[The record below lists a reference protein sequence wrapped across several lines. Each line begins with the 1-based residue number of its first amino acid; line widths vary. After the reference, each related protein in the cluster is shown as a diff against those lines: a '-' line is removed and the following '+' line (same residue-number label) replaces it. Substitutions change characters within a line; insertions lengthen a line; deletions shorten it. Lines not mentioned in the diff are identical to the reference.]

1 MANWNLS
8 VDLRGNGTS
17 LARALRESATHART
31 LDQSLT
37 RARTGVRQLDTAAR
51 SARGNLRSL
60 GNEARAAARDIQR
73 LGNAARDAGRNLHRY
88 GDAART
94 AQRNMDRLG
103 SNSRNASRDISR
115 MRGQITTAV
124 HDLQRLAVA
133 ARTAATQTDRVG
145 ARGVASMRRFA
156 GETGRAHGQLR
167 SMAALLSGGALVM
180 GLGEMVKEGNEYQQ
194 QMNSFGAVT
203 GATQMQMKRAA
214 ATANQL
220 GNDLSL
226 PGATA
231 GDAAE
236 AMVELA
242 KAGFRTDQA
251 ISATSASLRLASAA
265 QVNAA
270 DSAKYL
276 GDIMDQFGMGAD
288 QASRA
293 ADTLASTANA
303 ASGDIQDIY
312 YAMKYA
318 GPVAHGLGVSIEET
332 ASAVGM
338 LGKAGILGQTA
349 GTTLR
354 GMMANLAA
362 PTPQMIEGLKAMG
375 IEAWDASGQFK
386 GLRYVIDGLS
396 HAQHE
401 MTQQDFAAAVKKSM
415 GKPAMSGAIAMAHQ
429 GVDSFDALM
438 VAVKQSGS
446 AADIAAAKGKGLA
459 GAMLGLKTQA
469 RQTGLAIY
477 QGMAPGMEW
486 LTRGITKGLSAATPK
501 IEKFFQYLNS
511 AATLFG
517 PEIGAA
523 LSSKFSA
530 IGKSVSGMVGPLK
543 DFGEHALAQVLHAL
557 LSIGD
562 TAGEVFDNIVSFI
575 QPVVSGFSSLAHG
588 SSGLGS
594 AIDIATMA
602 LDAILSVLGW
612 LSGILGPIGHVIGGI
627 VSAFGSLP
635 GPVQAAVA
643 AMLLFRT
650 VQGPLSGIASTVRG
664 RVTGA
669 FQSLAQ
675 QMAVQRNL
683 AATAGQSL
691 SRYGAAFSVLQARVP
706 VIGQMAG
713 SFRTAAAA
721 GSGFTGTLRGVAAA
735 AGTGLRS
742 AMGGLVSALGG
753 PWGVAIGVATV
764 GLGLLA
770 SAQQKAAQAAAEH
783 DHRIA
788 SLAQALRES
797 KGAIDENVR
806 AVAAQQI
813 QDMKVGDGR
822 QKLVDVM
829 RRSGVSLKSL
839 TDSYLGEGKSLGT
852 LQKQLEAV
860 AEAHTKVSVASGG
873 GVVTDIDP
881 VGKSAKD
888 AAQALA
894 GMKGEMKDSAQAA
907 KELAAAQKG
916 SDDGVSAY
924 QRLKDSVAEL
934 ADKTGDA
941 DSRTRALRASLDLL
955 SGGSISLQAAQARVN
970 EAITQAN
977 EAMSAGVNKADGW
990 GKALVK
996 TNGTID
1002 TTTKNGQSLFNT
1014 LNNIADGSSDAA
1026 IKAFEFAQSQNKS
1039 LPESLKASQ
1048 AEMQRARDAAI
1059 KLGEGYGLSTKQ
1071 AQGVADAMGLIP
1083 GQVSILLQTKGVDST
1098 LAELLAVQAEFAKVP
1113 KSKTVKVDTLSD
1125 DAKKKLEELGYTVKL
1140 IPGTREYKV
1149 TAKTAAAKADLANLL
1164 KQMQAIPGGKALSM
1178 SAKTAGA
1185 LRDLENLKAAV
1196 QQQHGKTITM
1206 NVPTAE
1212 GRRQLELLGFKI
1224 KSTNGKTV
1232 TVSVPTGGPRAQV
1245 AAIQSAINSV
1255 RGSSATIS
1263 IYKKT
1268 FIDTIVRKSNPGPYA
1283 GGYRFDADGSVQVSH
1298 FAGGGMREQHVAQI
1312 ARPGEW
1318 RVWAEDETG
1327 GEAYIPLA
1335 ATKRSRSRAIAEETV
1350 RRLGGKGI
1358 AWNAD
1363 GAVHAQQFD
1372 SGGFSYTPTG
1382 MRKTVSDVQST
1393 YSDAHQSIS
1402 KDDYNKAIRGRAN
1415 AVDTLR
1421 AAEARLRQVRRHK
1434 HTHAQL
1440 VSAENSVAKAR
1451 RSLATATD
1459 KARNA
1464 ESRYKKTFSLSDWQ
1478 KTLKSAV
1485 SANSSWESN
1494 LTKIAARGAGAD
1506 VIDQLRDM
1514 GNDGAAMVSALAR
1527 ASKKQ
1532 FADIVA
1538 NLRKLAPL
1546 AKATLADYTKQ
1557 LNASTKTS
1565 SAFQANLAKL
1575 AGMGYGDLAM
1585 QLAGQGDEA
1594 AQKIAAQAAKSS
1606 SKAKEAN
1613 TSAKNA
1619 SKTLTGD
1626 ELSQLVQIIAAVKSS
1641 KTGIHDVA
1649 ATTGLGEEDIVAV
1662 ATKAATQIKSS
1673 LGSRSTR
1680 FLSDLT
1686 KAQKGLAYANGGIRP
1701 GIYGTRAGAVTFAE
1715 PATGGEAYIPLGA
1728 NKRASATNVLSE
1740 VANRFGVG
1748 LTDANAGR
1756 IVVIREQGPLVGETH
1771 FHVADHG
1778 RSKDLARDID
1788 ARNAYQL
1795 RRLARGGAAAR

>member
-8 VDLRGNGTS
+8 VDLRGDGTS

-31 LDQSLT
+31 LDRSLKS
-37 RARTGVRQLDTAAR
+37 AKTGIRELETAAR
-51 SARGNLRSL
+51 GARGNLRSL
-60 GNEARAAARDIQR
+60 GREARAAANDIQR
-73 LGNAARDAGRNLHRY
+73 LGNNARTTARNLSRY

-94 AQRNMDRLG
+94 AQRSMDRLG
-103 SNSRNASRDISR
+103 TNSRNAARDIAR
-115 MRGQITTAV
+115 MRGQLTTAAN
-124 HDLQRLAVA
+124 DLQRLTTA
-133 ARTAATQTDRVG
+133 ARAAATQTDRVG
-145 ARGVASMRRFA
+145 ARGVASMRHFA
-156 GETGRAHGQLR
+156 GETGRAHSQLR
-167 SMAALLSGGALVM
+167 TMAALLSGGALVM

-214 ATANQL
+214 ETANQL

-251 ISATSASLRLASAA
+251 ISASAASLRLASAA

-270 DSAKYL
+270 DSAKFM

-318 GPVAHGLGVSIEET
+318 GPVAHGLGVSLEET

-362 PTPQMIEGLKAMG
+362 PTPQMIEGLKSMG
-375 IEAWDASGQFK
+375 IEAWDASGKFK

-396 HAQHE
+396 KAQHS
-401 MTQQDFAAAVKKSM
+401 MTEQDFAAAVKKSM

-429 GVDSFDALM
+429 GAESFDDLM
-438 VAVKQSGS
+438 AAVQQSGS

-477 QGMAPGMEW
+477 QGMSPGLEW
-486 LTRGITKGLSAATPK
+486 LTRNITKGLSAATPK

-523 LSSKFSA
+523 ISSRFSE

-543 DFGEHALAQVLHAL
+543 DFGEHALAQFLHVL

-562 TAGEVFDNIVSFI
+562 TAGEIFSNIVDSI
-575 QPVVSGFSSLAHG
+575 EPVVSGFSSLAKG

-594 AIDIATMA
+594 AVDIATMA

-612 LSGILGPIGHVIGGI
+612 LSGILGPIGHIVGGI

-643 AMLLFRT
+643 AMLLFRR
-650 VQGPLSGIASTVRG
+650 VQGPLSNIATTVRG

-675 QMAVQRNL
+675 QMAVQRGL
-683 AATAGQSL
+683 AASAGQSL
-691 SRYGAAFSVLQARVP
+691 SRYGAAFSVLQTRIP

-735 AGTGLRS
+735 AGTGLKT

-764 GLGLLA
+764 GLGMLA
-770 SAQQKAAQAAAEH
+770 SAQQKAAQATAEH
-783 DHRIA
+783 EQRIA
-788 SLAQALRES
+788 SLAQVLRES
-797 KGAIDENVR
+797 DGHTTDSVR
-806 AVAAQQI
+806 AVAAQQL
-813 QDMKVGDGR
+813 QDVKLADGKQR
-822 QKLVDVM
+822 LVDVM
-829 RRSGVSLKSL
+829 RRSGVSLREL
-839 TDSYLGEGKSLGT
+839 TASYLGEGKSLGT
-852 LQKQLEAV
+852 LQKRLEAV
-860 AEAHTKVSVASGG
+860 AEAHTKVSVSSGG
-873 GVVTDIDP
+873 GVATDIDP
-881 VGKSAKD
+881 IGRAARD
-888 AAQALA
+888 AAAALG
-894 GMKGEMKDSAQAA
+894 GMKGEMSGALRDA
-907 KELAAAQKG
+907 KELGDVAKG

-924 QRLKDSVAEL
+924 DRLKGAVAAL

-955 SGGSISLQAAQARVN
+955 SGGSINLQAAQARVN

-977 EAMSAGVNKADGW
+977 DALTSGVKKSDGW

-996 TNGTID
+996 AGGQID

-1014 LNNIADGSSDAA
+1014 FNNIAEGSSDAA
-1026 IKAFEFAQSQNKS
+1026 IAAYDFAQSQGQG

-1048 AEMQRARDAAI
+1048 TEMEKAREAAI
-1059 KLGEGYGLSTKQ
+1059 KLARGYGMSATDAGK
-1071 AQGVADAMGLIP
+1071 VADAMGLIP
-1083 GQVSILLQTKGVDST
+1083 SQVSILLQTKGIDST
-1098 LAELLAVQAEFAKVP
+1098 LAELIAVQAEFKRMPKAKKIRVE
-1113 KSKTVKVDTLSD
+1113 TLSGE
-1125 DAKKKLEELGYTVKL
+1125 AKKKLEELGFAIEY
-1140 IPGTREYKV
+1140 IPSTREYEIVVKDEK
-1149 TAKTAAAKADLANLL
+1149 AKGDLANFTEQVS
-1164 KQMQAIPGGKALSM
+1164 KVPGDKNISM

-1185 LRDLENLKAAV
+1185 LRDLGNLKSAV
-1196 QQQHGKTITM
+1196 QKQRGKTLTM
-1206 NVPTAE
+1206 KVPTEE

-1224 KSTNGKTV
+1224 KRTHGKNV
-1232 TVSVPTGGPRAQV
+1232 IVSVPTGGPRGNV
-1245 AAIQSAINSV
+1245 AAIQAAIDALHGKNVQNTITTIYRTKRLAPGDRGYGVVAPGYGGATGGLAPDGLHKFATGGSIAGNVLEGPGSKTSDSLIARLSRGEFVMRAAAVDKYGVALMDAINQG
-1255 RGSSATIS
+1255 RMPQ
-1263 IYKKT
+1263 
-1268 FIDTIVRKSNPGPYA
+1268 F
-1283 GGYRFDADGSVQVSH
+1283 ADGGSAGA
-1298 FAGGGMREQHVAQI
+1298 FASSDFTYA
-1312 ARPGEW
+1312 
-1318 RVWAEDETG
+1318 
-1327 GEAYIPLA
+1327 
-1335 ATKRSRSRAIAEETV
+1335 
-1350 RRLGGKGI
+1350 
-1358 AWNAD
+1358 
-1363 GAVHAQQFD
+1363 
-1372 SGGFSYTPTG
+1372 PTG
-1382 MRKTVSDVQST
+1382 NRRSVSDVQSS
-1393 YSDAHQSIS
+1393 YGDAHQSIS

-1485 SANSSWESN
+1485 SANASWESN
-1494 LTKIAARGAGAD
+1494 LTKIAARGAGGD

-1514 GNDGAAMVSALAR
+1514 GNDGAAVVAALAK

-1532 FADIVA
+1532 FADIIA

-1557 LNASTKTS
+1557 LNASNKTNT
-1565 SAFQANLAKL
+1565 AFQQNLAKI
-1575 AGMGYGDLAM
+1575 AAMGYGDLAM

-1594 AQKIAAQAAKSS
+1594 AQKIAAEAAKST

-1619 SKTLTGD
+1619 GKTLTGD

-1649 ATTGLGEEDIVAV
+1649 SSTGLGEDEIVTV
-1662 ATKAATQIKSS
+1662 ATKAAAQIKSS
-1673 LGSRSTR
+1673 LGSRATR

-1728 NKRASATNVLSE
+1728 NKRASATAVLSD

-1748 LTDANAGR
+1748 LTDAGAGR
-1756 IVVIREQGPLVGETH
+1756 IVFIREQGPLVGETH

-1778 RSKDLARDID
+1778 RSKDLARDIE

-1795 RRLARGGAAAR
+1795 RRLARGGAATR

>member
-37 RARTGVRQLDTAAR
+37 RARTGVRELDTAAR

-60 GNEARAAARDIQR
+60 GREARNAARDIQR
-73 LGNAARDAGRNLHRY
+73 LGNNARTTARNLGRY

-103 SNSRNASRDISR
+103 SNSRNAARDIAR
-115 MRGQITTAV
+115 MRSQLTTAV
-124 HDLQRLAVA
+124 RDLQRLTVA

-145 ARGVASMRRFA
+145 SRGISSMRRFA

-180 GLGEMVKEGNEYQQ
+180 GLAGMVKEGNEYQQ
-194 QMNSFGAVT
+194 QMNAFGAVT

-251 ISATSASLRLASAA
+251 ISATGASLRLASAA

-303 ASGDIQDIY
+303 ASGDIKDIY

-396 HAQHE
+396 KAQHK

-429 GVDSFDALM
+429 GVDSFDNLM
-438 VAVKQSGS
+438 AAVKGTGS

-486 LTRGITKGLSAATPK
+486 MTRGITKGLSAATPK

-517 PEIGAA
+517 PEVGAA

-543 DFGEHALAQVLHAL
+543 DFGEHALAQVLHVL

-562 TAGEVFDNIVSFI
+562 TAGQVFDNVVSFI

-612 LSGILGPIGHVIGGI
+612 LSGVLGPIGHLVGGI

-643 AMLLFRT
+643 AMFLFRR
-650 VQGPLSGIASTVRG
+650 VQGPLSNIANTVRG

-669 FQSLAQ
+669 FQSLSQ
-675 QMAVQRNL
+675 QMAYQRTL
-683 AATAGQSL
+683 AGAAGQSL
-691 SRYGAAFSVLQARVP
+691 SRYGAAFAVLQDRVP
-706 VIGQMAG
+706 IIGRMAG

-735 AGTGLRS
+735 AGTGLRG
-742 AMGGLVSALGG
+742 AMSGLTAAMGG
-753 PWGVAIGVATV
+753 PWGVAIAGATV
-764 GLGLLA
+764 ALGFLA

-783 DHRIA
+783 DQRIA
-788 SLAQALRES
+788 NLSQALRES
-797 KGAIDENVR
+797 KGAVDDNVR

-813 QDMKVGDGR
+813 QDMKVGGGR

-829 RRSGVSLKSL
+829 RRSGVTLKDL
-839 TDSYLGEGKSLGT
+839 TSSYLGEGKSLGS

-860 AEAHTKVSVASGG
+860 AEAHTKVTVSSGG
-873 GVVTDIDP
+873 GVATDIDP

-888 AAQALA
+888 AAEALS
-894 GMKGEMKDSAQAA
+894 GMKGEMKDSVQSA

-916 SDDGVSAY
+916 SGEGVSAY
-924 QRLKDSVAEL
+924 QQLKDSVAAL

-977 EAMSAGVNKADGW
+977 EAMATGVKKSDGW

-1002 TTTKNGQSLFNT
+1002 TTTKNGQGLFNT
-1014 LNNIADGSSDAA
+1014 LNNIASGSADAA
-1026 IKAFEFAQSQNKS
+1026 IAAYDFAESQGKG
-1039 LPESLKASQ
+1039 LPEKLKASQ
-1048 AEMQRARDAAI
+1048 AEMQKARDAAI

-1149 TAKTAAAKADLANLL
+1149 TAKTGQAKADLANLL
-1164 KQMQAIPGGKALSM
+1164 KQMQAVPGGKNISM

-1185 LRDLENLKAAV
+1185 LRDLQNLKAAV
-1196 QQQHGKTITM
+1196 EKQHGKTITM

-1224 KSTNGKTV
+1224 QSTNGKTV
-1232 TVSVPTGGPRAQV
+1232 VVSVPTGTPRSQV

-1255 RGSSATIS
+1255 HGSSATIS
-1263 IYKKT
+1263 VYKKT

-1283 GGYRFDADGSVQVSH
+1283 SGYQADGSVQVSR
-1298 FAGGGMREQHVAQI
+1298 FAGGGMRRENHVAQI
-1312 ARPGEW
+1312 ARAGEW
-1318 RVWAEDETG
+1318 RVWAEDETQ
-1327 GEAYIPLA
+1327 GESYIPLA
-1335 ATKRSRSRAIAEETV
+1335 RSKRPRSRKIAEETV

-1358 AWNAD
+1358 AWNAAGSVTQFAD
-1363 GAVHAQQFD
+1363 G
-1372 SGGFSYTPTG
+1372 GGLDF
-1382 MRKTVSDVQST
+1382 T
-1393 YSDAHQSIS
+1393 YS
-1402 KDDYNKAIRGRAN
+1402 G
-1415 AVDTLR
+1415 T
-1421 AAEARLRQVRRHK
+1421 
-1434 HTHAQL
+1434 
-1440 VSAENSVAKAR
+1440 
-1451 RSLATATD
+1451 
-1459 KARNA
+1459 
-1464 ESRYKKTFSLSDWQ
+1464 
-1478 KTLKSAV
+1478 
-1485 SANSSWESN
+1485 
-1494 LTKIAARGAGAD
+1494 GAGAQRYTLSGLISASNDKKGNFNLSIFNSKLRASNNSLDAWRKDLATVASRAGQD
-1506 VIDQLRDM
+1506 VADALAEMGDEGIALTKNMAHGSSKYLKDMASQLR
-1514 GNDGAAMVSALAR
+1514 NLAASAR
-1527 ASKKQ
+1527 AS
-1532 FADIVA
+1532 
-1538 NLRKLAPL
+1538 LGE
-1546 AKATLADYTKQ
+1546 YTSQ
-1557 LNASTKTS
+1557 LNAAVKDQAT
-1565 SAFQANLAKL
+1565 FQANLTKL
-1575 AGMGYGDLAM
+1575 AAGGYGALATR
-1585 QLAGQGDEA
+1585 LASQNDQDAEA
-1594 AQKIAAQAAKSS
+1594 LAAAAVKDKGKASSANRAATAANNALSSEQIA
-1606 SKAKEAN
+1606 
-1613 TSAKNA
+1613 
-1619 SKTLTGD
+1619 
-1626 ELSQLVQIIAAVKSS
+1626 QLVQIIAAVKTS

-1649 ATTGLGEEDIVAV
+1649 AATGLGEDDIVTV
-1662 ATKAATQIKSS
+1662 ATKASAQIKSS
-1673 LGSRSTR
+1673 LGSRSTK
-1680 FLSDLT
+1680 FLVDLAR
-1686 KAQKGLAYANGGIRP
+1686 AQKGLSYANGGIRP
-1701 GIYGTRAGAVTFAE
+1701 GIYGTRTGAVTFAE
-1715 PATGGEAYIPLGA
+1715 PSTGGEAYIPLGA
-1728 NKRASATNVLSE
+1728 NKRASATAVLGD
-1740 VANRFGVG
+1740 VAHRFGVG

-1756 IVVIREQGPLVGETH
+1756 IVVISQEGPTTVNVPVTKTNASAYDIGHQVG
-1771 FHVADHG
+1771 
-1778 RSKDLARDID
+1778 R
-1788 ARNAYQL
+1788 QM
-1795 RRLARGGAAAR
+1795 RRAKRGGVAARAGH

>member
-31 LDQSLT
+31 LDHSLKS
-37 RARTGVRQLDTAAR
+37 AKTGIREMETAAR
-51 SARGNLRSL
+51 GARGTLRSL
-60 GNEARAAARDIQR
+60 GREARTAARDIQR
-73 LGNAARDAGRNLHRY
+73 LGNASRDAGRNLNRY

-103 SNSRNASRDISR
+103 SNSRNAARDISR
-115 MRGQITTAV
+115 MRSQLTTAV
-124 HDLQRLAVA
+124 RDLERLAAA

-194 QMNSFGAVT
+194 QMNAFGAVT

-251 ISATSASLRLASAA
+251 ISATAASLRLASAA

-318 GPVAHGLGVSIEET
+318 GPVAHGLGISIEET

-396 HAQHE
+396 KAQHS

-438 VAVKQSGS
+438 AAVKASGS

-486 LTRGITKGLSAATPK
+486 LTRNITKGLSAATPK

-517 PEIGAA
+517 PEIGSAI
-523 LSSKFSA
+523 SSSFSE
-530 IGKSVSGMVGPLK
+530 IGKSASSMIDPLK
-543 DFGEHALAQVLHAL
+543 DIGEHALAQFLHVL

-562 TAGEVFDNIVSFI
+562 TARDVFSNIIAFVE
-575 QPVVSGFSSLAHG
+575 PVAQGFASLAHG
-588 SSGLGS
+588 SSGLGT

-602 LDAILSVLGW
+602 LDGILSVLGW
-612 LSGILGPIGHVIGGI
+612 LSGILGPIGHLVGGI
-627 VSAFGSLP
+627 VSVFGSLP

-643 AMLLFRT
+643 AMLLFRR
-650 VQGPLSGIASTVRG
+650 VQGPLSNIASTVRG

-675 QMAVQRNL
+675 QMAVQRGL
-683 AATAGQSL
+683 AASAGQSL
-691 SRYGAAFSVLQARVP
+691 SRYGAAFSVLESRVP
-706 VIGQMAG
+706 VIGRMAG

-783 DHRIA
+783 DQRIS

-797 KGAIDENVR
+797 KGEIDDNVR

-822 QKLVDVM
+822 QKLVDIM
-829 RRSGVSLKSL
+829 RRSGVTLKDL
-839 TDSYLGEGKSLGT
+839 TSSYLGEGKSLGS

-888 AAQALA
+888 AAAALA
-894 GMKGEMKDSAQAA
+894 GMKGEMKDSAQSA

-924 QRLKDSVAEL
+924 QRLKDSVAAL

-941 DSRTRALRASLDLL
+941 DSRTRELRASLDLL
-955 SGGSISLQAAQARVN
+955 SGGSISLQAAQSRVN

-977 EAMSAGVNKADGW
+977 EAMSNGVSKADGW
-990 GKALVK
+990 GKALIKAGGQV
-996 TNGTID
+996 D

-1014 LNNIADGSSDAA
+1014 LNNIADSSSDAA
-1026 IKAFEFAQSQNKS
+1026 IAAYDFAQSQNKS
-1039 LPESLKASQ
+1039 LPASLKASQ
-1048 AEMQRARDAAI
+1048 AEMQKARDAAI
-1059 KLGEGYGLSTKQ
+1059 KLAQGYGMSAADAGK
-1071 AQGVADAMGLIP
+1071 VADAMGLIP
-1083 GQVSILLQTKGVDST
+1083 GQVSILLQTQGVDST
-1098 LAELLAVQAEFAKVP
+1098 LSELLAIQAEFAKVP
-1113 KSKTVKVDTLSD
+1113 DSKTVKVSALSE
-1125 DAKKKLEELGYTVKL
+1125 DAKKNLQDLGYTVKL
-1140 IPGTREYKV
+1140 IPGTREYKI
-1149 TAKTAAAKADLANLL
+1149 TAKTAQAKADLVNLI
-1164 KQMQAIPGGKALSM
+1164 KQMAAVPGGKSVNM

-1185 LRDLENLKAAV
+1185 LRDLQNLKAAV
-1196 QQQHGKTITM
+1196 EEQHGKTITM

-1224 KSTNGKTV
+1224 QSTHGKTV
-1232 TVSVPTGGPRAQV
+1232 TVSVPTGSPKSQV

-1255 RGSSATIS
+1255 HGSSATIS

-1283 GGYRFDADGSVQVSH
+1283 DSYHADGSVQVSH
-1298 FAGGGMREQHVAQI
+1298 FADGGTREQHVAQI

-1335 ATKRSRSRAIAEETV
+1335 ASKRPRSRAIAEETV

-1363 GAVHAQQFD
+1363 GSLQIQQFD

-1382 MRKTVSDVQST
+1382 MRKTVSDVQSS

-1402 KDDYNKAIRGRAN
+1402 KDDYNKAIRARAN

-1421 AAEARLRQVRRHK
+1421 SAEARLRQVRRHK

-1485 SANSSWESN
+1485 SANASWESN

-1514 GNDGAAMVSALAR
+1514 GNDGAAMVSALAK
-1527 ASKKQ
+1527 ASNKQ
-1532 FADIVA
+1532 FKDIVA

-1557 LNASTKTS
+1557 LNASNKTS

-1594 AQKIAAQAAKSS
+1594 AQKIAAEAAGSS
-1606 SKAKEAN
+1606 SKAKAAN
-1613 TSAKNA
+1613 ASAKNA

-1626 ELSQLVQIIAAVKSS
+1626 ELAQLVQIIAAVKSS

-1649 ATTGLGEEDIVAV
+1649 STTGLGEDDIVAV

-1728 NKRASATNVLSE
+1728 NKRASATAVLGD

-1748 LTDANAGR
+1748 LTDAGAGR
-1756 IVVIREQGPLVGETH
+1756 VVIIHEAGPLVGTQTW
-1771 FHVADHG
+1771 HVTSGGNATDTARELER
-1778 RSKDLARDID
+1778 RSG
-1788 ARNAYQL
+1788 YQL

>member
-17 LARALRESATHART
+17 LARTLKDAAKDART
-31 LDQSLT
+31 LSSALA
-37 RARTGVRQLDTAAR
+37 RAKTNLRELDTAAR
-51 SARGNLRSL
+51 AARGNLRSL
-60 GNEARAAARDIQR
+60 GREARNAARDIQR
-73 LGNAARDAGRNLHRY
+73 LGNNARTTARNLGRY
-88 GDAART
+88 GDAARN
-94 AQRNMDRLG
+94 AQRGMDRLG
-103 SNSRNASRDISR
+103 SNSRSAARDIAR
-115 MRGQITTAV
+115 MRSQLTTAAR
-124 HDLQRLAVA
+124 DLQRLTVA
-133 ARTAATQTDRVG
+133 ARNAATQTNRVG
-145 ARGVASMRRFA
+145 SRGVASMRRFA
-156 GETGRAHGQLR
+156 GETSRAHGQLR
-167 SMAALLSGGALVM
+167 NMAALLSGGALVM

-194 QMNSFGAVT
+194 QMNAFGAVT

-251 ISATSASLRLASAA
+251 ISATGASLRLASAA

-303 ASGDIQDIY
+303 ASGDIKDIY

-396 HAQHE
+396 KAEHK
-401 MTQQDFAAAVKKSM
+401 MSQQDFAAAVKKSM

-429 GVDSFDALM
+429 GVGSFDALM
-438 VAVKQSGS
+438 AAVKSSGS

-477 QGMAPGMEW
+477 QGMAPSMEW
-486 LTRGITKGLSAATPK
+486 MTRGITKGLSAATPK
-501 IEKFFQYLNS
+501 IEKFFQYVNS
-511 AATLFG
+511 AATVFG
-517 PEIGAA
+517 PEIGSA
-523 LSSKFSA
+523 LSSRFSE

-543 DFGEHALAQVLHAL
+543 DVGEHALAQFLHVL

-562 TAGEVFDNIVSFI
+562 TAGQVFDNIVAFV
-575 QPVVSGFSSLAHG
+575 QPVVKGFSSLAQG

-602 LDAILSVLGW
+602 LDAILSVLGGV
-612 LSGILGPIGHVIGGI
+612 SGVLGPIGHVVGGI

-635 GPVQAAVA
+635 GPVQAAVL
-643 AMLLFRT
+643 AMLAFRR
-650 VQGPLSGIASTVRG
+650 VQGPLTGIVNTVRG
-664 RVTGA
+664 RVVGA
-669 FQSLAQ
+669 FQSLSQ
-675 QMAVQRNL
+675 QMAVQRGL
-683 AATAGQSL
+683 AASAGQSL
-691 SRYGAAFSVLQARVP
+691 SRYGAAFAVLEARVP
-706 VIGQMAG
+706 VIGRMTGA
-713 SFRTAAAA
+713 FRQAASQAT
-721 GSGFTGTLRGVAAA
+721 GFTGTLRGVAAA
-735 AGTGLRS
+735 AGSGLRS
-742 AMGGLVSALGG
+742 AMGGLMGAMGG
-753 PWGVAIGVATV
+753 PWGLAIAGVTF

-770 SAQQKAAQAAAEH
+770 SAQQKAAAQAAEH
-783 DHRIA
+783 QAEIDNLT
-788 SLAQALRES
+788 SALRES
-797 KGAIDENVR
+797 NGAIDESVR
-806 AVAAQQI
+806 AQAAQTI
-813 QDMKVGDGR
+813 QGAKLKDINGSLAATMKTAGFSLRDVTDAYLDSGDGMG
-822 QKLVDVM
+822 KL
-829 RRSGVSLKSL
+829 
-839 TDSYLGEGKSLGT
+839 
-852 LQKQLEAV
+852 
-860 AEAHTKVSVASGG
+860 AEKMWHLS
-873 GVVTDIDP
+873 
-881 VGKSAKD
+881 
-888 AAQALA
+888 AAQAKLSTSKGPDTEAGKKAAQLSVAYGSAANTLNDLA
-894 GMKGEMKDSAQAA
+894 GNYKKASSAQ
-907 KELAAAQKG
+907 KELDDAQKLNG
-916 SDDGVSAY
+916 DGVSAY
-924 QRLKDSVAEL
+924 DRLKGAVAEL

-955 SGGSISLQAAQARVN
+955 SGGSINLQAAQARVN

-977 EAMSAGVNKADGW
+977 EALADGVKKSDGW
-990 GKALVK
+990 GKALIK
-996 TNGTID
+996 ANGQID
-1002 TTTKNGQSLFNT
+1002 TTTKNGQGLFNT

-1026 IKAFEFAQSQNKS
+1026 ISAYDFAQSQGKN
-1039 LPESLKASQ
+1039 LPDSLKASQ
-1048 AEMQRARDAAI
+1048 TEMQKARDAAI
-1059 KLGEGYGLSTKQ
+1059 KLGKGYGLSETQ
-1071 AQGVADAMGLIP
+1071 AEGVANAMGLIP
-1083 GQVSILLQTKGVDST
+1083 SQVSILLQAKGVDST
-1098 LAELLAVQAEFAKVP
+1098 LAELLAVQAEFKKMP
-1113 KSKTVKVDTLSD
+1113 KATKIRVDTLSEE
-1125 DAKKKLEELGYTVKL
+1125 AQRKLKELGFTIKY
-1140 IPGTREYKV
+1140 IPSTREYEIVVNDKK
-1149 TAKTAAAKADLANLL
+1149 AKGDLANFVDQVS
-1164 KQMQAIPGGKALSM
+1164 KVPGGRDVNM

-1185 LRDLENLKAAV
+1185 LRDLGNLKSAV
-1196 QQQHGKTITM
+1196 QKQHGKTLTM
-1206 NVPTAE
+1206 HVPTAE

-1224 KSTNGKTV
+1224 KSTHGKNV
-1232 TVSVPTGGPRAQV
+1232 TVLVPTGTPRSQA
-1245 AAIQSAINSV
+1245 AAIQRAIDSLQGKEVTV
-1255 RGSSATIS
+1255 RTN
-1263 IYKKT
+1263 YVET
-1268 FIDTIVRKSNPGPYA
+1268 RRVLFRGPTGEPLMKPHA
-1283 GGYRFDADGSVQVSH
+1283 HGSVTDYYANGGIQRGGVRH
-1298 FAGGGMREQHVAQI
+1298 FAGGAEQHVAQF
-1312 ARPGEW
+1312 APAGTW
-1318 RVWAEDETG
+1318 RVWAEPETG

-1335 ATKRSRSRAIAEETV
+1335 PAKRDRSRKIAEETV
-1350 RRLGGKGI
+1350 KRLGGRGI

-1363 GAVHAQQFD
+1363 GSIQQFD

-1382 MRKTVSDVQST
+1382 MRKTVSDVQSS

-1402 KDDYNKAIRGRAN
+1402 KDDYNKAIRARAN

-1421 AAEARLRQVRRHK
+1421 SAEARLRQVRRHK

-1485 SANSSWESN
+1485 SANASWESN
-1494 LTKIAARGAGAD
+1494 LTKIAARGAGTD

-1514 GNDGAAMVSALAR
+1514 GNDGAAMVSALAK

-1557 LNASTKTS
+1557 LNASNKTNT
-1565 SAFQANLAKL
+1565 AFQQNLAKL
-1575 AGMGYGDLAM
+1575 AA
-1585 QLAGQGDEA
+1585 
-1594 AQKIAAQAAKSS
+1594 
-1606 SKAKEAN
+1606 
-1613 TSAKNA
+1613 
-1619 SKTLTGD
+1619 
-1626 ELSQLVQIIAAVKSS
+1626 
-1641 KTGIHDVA
+1641 
-1649 ATTGLGEEDIVAV
+1649 
-1662 ATKAATQIKSS
+1662 
-1673 LGSRSTR
+1673 
-1680 FLSDLT
+1680 
-1686 KAQKGLAYANGGIRP
+1686 
-1701 GIYGTRAGAVTFAE
+1701 
-1715 PATGGEAYIPLGA
+1715 
-1728 NKRASATNVLSE
+1728 
-1740 VANRFGVG
+1740 
-1748 LTDANAGR
+1748 
-1756 IVVIREQGPLVGETH
+1756 
-1771 FHVADHG
+1771 
-1778 RSKDLARDID
+1778 
-1788 ARNAYQL
+1788 
-1795 RRLARGGAAAR
+1795 

>member
-37 RARTGVRQLDTAAR
+37 RARTGLRELDTAALA
-51 SARGNLRSL
+51 ARGNLRSL
-60 GNEARAAARDIQR
+60 GREARNAARDIQR
-73 LGNAARDAGRNLHRY
+73 LANASRDAARNLNRY

-94 AQRNMDRLG
+94 AQRGMDRLG
-103 SNSRNASRDISR
+103 TNSRDASRQISR
-115 MRGQITTAV
+115 MSSQLSGAIR
-124 HDLQRLAVA
+124 DLNRLGTA
-133 ARTAATQTDRVG
+133 ARTAAAHTNRVG
-145 ARGVASMRRFA
+145 DRGVSNMRRFA
-156 GETGRAHGQLR
+156 GETGRAHSQLR

-180 GLGEMVKEGNEYQQ
+180 GLGAMVKEGNEYQQ
-194 QMNSFGAVT
+194 EMNAFGAVT

-303 ASGDIQDIY
+303 ASGDIKDIY

-362 PTPQMIEGLKAMG
+362 PTPQMIEGLKAMN
-375 IEAWDASGQFK
+375 IEAWDAQGNFK

-396 HAQHE
+396 KAQHN

-429 GVDSFDALM
+429 GVDSFDNLM
-438 VAVKQSGS
+438 AAVKGTGS

-486 LTRGITKGLSAATPK
+486 MTRGITKGLSAATPK

-523 LSSKFSA
+523 LSSRFSTL
-530 IGKSVSGMVGPLK
+530 GKSVSGMIGPLK
-543 DFGEHALAQVLHAL
+543 DFGEHALAQFLHTL

-562 TAGEVFDNIVSFI
+562 TAGEIFSNIVAFI
-575 QPVVSGFSSLAHG
+575 EPVVSGFSSLAKG
-588 SSGLGS
+588 SSGLGT
-594 AIDIATMA
+594 AVDIAVMA
-602 LDAILSVLGW
+602 LDAVLSVLGW
-612 LSGILGPIGHVIGGI
+612 LSGILGPIGHVVGGI

-643 AMLLFRT
+643 AMLLFRR
-650 VQGPLSGIASTVRG
+650 VQGPLSNIANTVRG

-669 FQSLAQ
+669 FQSLSQ
-675 QMAVQRNL
+675 QMAYQRTL
-683 AATAGQSL
+683 AGAAGQSL
-691 SRYGAAFSVLQARVP
+691 SRYGAAFAVLQDRVP
-706 VIGQMAG
+706 IIGRMAG

-721 GSGFTGTLRGVAAA
+721 GSGFTSTLRGVAAA
-735 AGTGLRS
+735 AGTGLRG
-742 AMGGLVSALGG
+742 AMTGLTAAMGG
-753 PWGVAIGVATV
+753 PWGVAIAGATV
-764 GLGLLA
+764 ALGFLA

-783 DHRIA
+783 DQRIA
-788 SLAQALRES
+788 NLSQALRES
-797 KGAIDENVR
+797 KGAVDDNVR

-839 TDSYLGEGKSLGT
+839 TSSYLGEGKSLGE
-852 LQKQLEAV
+852 LQKQLEGV
-860 AEAHTKVSVASGG
+860 AEAHTKVTVSSGG

-888 AAQALA
+888 AAAAL
-894 GMKGEMKDSAQAA
+894 GSMKGEMSGAARSA

-916 SDDGVSAY
+916 SEDGVSAY
-924 QRLKDSVAEL
+924 QRLKDSVAAL

-977 EAMSAGVNKADGW
+977 DAMTNGISKSDGW

-996 TNGTID
+996 ANGQID

-1014 LNNIADGSSDAA
+1014 FNNIADGSADAA
-1026 IKAFEFAQSQNKS
+1026 IAAYDFAQSQGKG

-1048 AEMQRARDAAI
+1048 AEMQKARDAAI
-1059 KLGEGYGLSTKQ
+1059 KLGEGYGLSSKQ

-1149 TAKTAAAKADLANLL
+1149 TAKTGQAKADLANLL
-1164 KQMQAIPGGKALSM
+1164 KQMQAVPGGKSLNM

-1196 QQQHGKTITM
+1196 QKQHGKTITM

-1224 KSTNGKTV
+1224 QSTDGKTV
-1232 TVSVPTGGPRAQV
+1232 VVSVPTGTPKSQV
-1245 AAIQSAINSV
+1245 AAIQGAIDSV
-1255 RGSSATIS
+1255 HGSSATIS

-1268 FIDTIVRKSNPGPYA
+1268 FIDTIVRKANPGPYA
-1283 GGYRFDADGSVQVSH
+1283 SGYQADGSVQVAH
-1298 FAGGGMREQHVAQI
+1298 YAGGGMRREQHTAQI
-1312 ARPGEW
+1312 ARAGEW

-1335 ATKRSRSRAIAEETV
+1335 VGKRRRSRAIAEETV
-1350 RRLGGKGI
+1350 RRLGGRGI

-1363 GAVHAQQFD
+1363 GSVTRFAD
-1372 SGGFSYTPTG
+1372 GGGLDF
-1382 MRKTVSDVQST
+1382 T
-1393 YSDAHQSIS
+1393 YSGFGGAAQKYTLSGLIS
-1402 KDDYNKAIRGRAN
+1402 ASN
-1415 AVDTLR
+1415 
-1421 AAEARLRQVRRHK
+1421 
-1434 HTHAQL
+1434 
-1440 VSAENSVAKAR
+1440 
-1451 RSLATATD
+1451 D
-1459 KARNA
+1459 KNGN
-1464 ESRYKKTFSLSDWQ
+1464 FSLSVFTS
-1478 KTLKSAV
+1478 KLRA
-1485 SANSSWESN
+1485 SN
-1494 LTKIAARGAGAD
+1494 NALDAWRKDLATVASRAGQDVAAALADMGDEGIALTKKMAHGSSKYINDMAS
-1506 VIDQLRDM
+1506 QLR
-1514 GNDGAAMVSALAR
+1514 NLAAS
-1527 ASKKQ
+1527 
-1532 FADIVA
+1532 
-1538 NLRKLAPL
+1538 
-1546 AKATLADYTKQ
+1546 AKASLGEYTSQ
-1557 LNASTKTS
+1557 LNAAVKDQA
-1565 SAFQANLAKL
+1565 AFQANLTRL
-1575 AGMGYGDLAM
+1575 AASGYGALATR
-1585 QLAGQGDEA
+1585 LASQNDQDAEA
-1594 AQKIAAQAAKSS
+1594 LAAAAAKDK
-1606 SKAKEAN
+1606 SKAASAN
-1613 TSAKNA
+1613 KAATAANNA
-1619 SKTLTGD
+1619 
-1626 ELSQLVQIIAAVKSS
+1626 LSSDQIAQLVQIIAAVKSS

-1649 ATTGLGEEDIVAV
+1649 SATGLGEDDIVTV
-1662 ATKAATQIKSS
+1662 ATKASSQIKSS
-1673 LGSRSTR
+1673 LGSRSAK
-1680 FLSDLT
+1680 FLADLAR
-1686 KAQKGLAYANGGIRP
+1686 AQKGLSYANGGIRP

-1715 PATGGEAYIPLGA
+1715 PSTGGEAYIPLGA
-1728 NKRASATNVLSE
+1728 NKRASATAVLGD
-1740 VANRFGVG
+1740 VAQRFGVG

-1756 IVVIREQGPLVGETH
+1756 AVVISQEGPTTVNVPVTRTGASAYDIGHQVG
-1771 FHVADHG
+1771 
-1778 RSKDLARDID
+1778 RQMRRAR
-1788 ARNAYQL
+1788 
-1795 RRLARGGAAAR
+1795 RGGVAARAGR